1 MKRTAVVRHVTLG
14 ALAAGLVPLASA
26 GAGAAPS
33 GGSPAALCYANVG
46 DRGPGGGPVVGEGP
60 SGDPMSVT
68 IGWEPS
74 DWPDGLRE
82 VVTCVSVDGRA
93 APGLTAP
100 TATPPNAGSLTL
112 RLTLPPGEPGSLV
125 CQQSVL
131 VGTGSTEGRTRP
143 TSPVCFKLRAAE
155 PPPPTRAGGRT
166 SEGAPGP
173 APARPPA
180 PNPGPPADPPA
191 PNPRIPAGPPA
202 LSPKTP
208 APPPAPR
215 PAPTPAPSSPS
226 AAPPSCSANP
236 IAGPGRPGAPEP
248 GSVRREHDRRVGPVG
263 EEAGHAAAV
272 GRHGVGVG
280 LHAVEDGAVVEP
292 LGLVVDVAGL
302 GQRVV
307 DQRVERQDADPPL
320 HAPEPAAPR
329 HPGLEGDP
337 GAVG

>member
-33 GGSPAALCYANVG
+33 GGSPAALCYANFG

-93 APGLTAP
+93 APGLTAS

-112 RLTLPPGEPGSLV
+112 RLTLPLGEPGSLV

-131 VGTGSTEGRTRP
+131 VGTGSTEGRTRS

-208 APPPAPR
+208 AAPPAPR
-215 PAPTPAPSSPS
+215 PAPTPDPASTPPARAALESAVGAIRPSTARTAAAAKSGAAAAATPAPAV
-226 AAPPSCSANP
+226 AAPA
-236 IAGPGRPGAPEP
+236 ATGAPATALARTGFDHRLPLTGAGGLLAIGGAALMLGEP
-248 GSVRREHDRRVGPVG
+248 HRRARTAR
-263 EEAGHAAAV
+263 
-272 GRHGVGVG
+272 
-280 LHAVEDGAVVEP
+280 GA
-292 LGLVVDVAGL
+292 
-302 GQRVV
+302 
-307 DQRVERQDADPPL
+307 
-320 HAPEPAAPR
+320 
-329 HPGLEGDP
+329 
-337 GAVG
+337 